1 MDTIIKIVFVYLV
14 IANNYFGQGIL
25 KITTDKS
32 NYLYGESIEV
42 RVTLTNNTSTPFTI
56 YRSSSCVAWIKF
68 NDVRFQTMCTA
79 DQHEFNFSVGMSMTW
94 IWKIDPKE
102 LGIPDKE
109 GQQKIVGLCYPLRD
123 SIYVNAPKFRGGIIV
138 VGINDSISVNIYQS
152 LRDSINATVI
162 YRSLGPHI
170 FEYWRVV
177 NHSIDSLVEKYS
189 NDYRLRWIEADRP
202 LQFSKQIV
210 TEIDYSRELPSEY
223 SLSQN
228 YPNPFNPFT
237 KIKYQLPKSSYVKM
251 VIYDNLG
258 KTIKVLVNEFQNAG
272 FYELNLNAMNLS
284 SGIYYYRIQADEYSA
299 TKKFVLLK

>member
-1 MDTIIKIVFVYLV
+1 MKHIYKIIIVILV
-14 IANNYFGQGIL
+14 LTNNYFCQGIL
-25 KITTDKS
+25 KVTTDKT
-32 NYLYGESIEV
+32 NYSYGDSIEV
-42 RVTLTNNTSTPFTI
+42 RVTLTNNTNEPFTI
-56 YRSSSCVAWIKF
+56 IHSSSCVATIKF
-68 NDVRFQTMCTA
+68 NDVRFFTACTA

-109 GQQKIVGLCYPLRD
+109 GQQKIVGKCYPLKD
-123 SIYVNAPKFRGGIIV
+123 SIYVNAPKYRGGIV
-138 VGINDSISVNIYQS
+138 AVGIQDSIPDSLYTS

-162 YRSLGPHI
+162 YRLSGPLI
-170 FEYWRVV
+170 VEYWRIT

-189 NDYRLRWIEADRP
+189 NDYRLRWIEAERP

-210 TEIDYSRELPSEY
+210 TAVDDLKELPTEF

-237 KIKYQLPKSSYVKM
+237 KIKYELPKSSLVKM

-258 KTIKVLVNEFQNAG
+258 RTIKVLVNEFQNAG
-272 FYELNLNAMNLS
+272 FYELSLNAMNLP
-284 SGIYYYRIQADEYSA
+284 SGVYYYRIQTDEYSA
-299 TKKFVLLK
+299 TKKLVLLK